1 VKNKKHPTHRYRI
14 RNWREYTHSLR
25 QRGSLTVWCDPATVQ
40 HWIAAPTGRRGA
52 PQTYSDLAV
61 QCILTLQAVYRLPL
75 RQTQGLVQ
83 SLVTLMGVDVP
94 VPCYTTVSR
103 RRATLAVR
111 WPRRVHP
118 AGEPLHLVID
128 STGLKVFGEGE
139 WKVRQHGYTKRRTWR
154 KVHLGIDPMT
164 HEIVV
169 AGASTN
175 AVHDSEMLPDL
186 LGPAPEPLA
195 GCTGDGA
202 YDRTAC
208 YEALLAHRVSSR
220 DEPPVIRI
228 PPRRDA
234 HIWRHGN
241 RSGSPHPR
249 DVNLRRIRQI
259 GRAAWK
265 RECGY
270 HQRSLAE
277 TTMFRYKTIF
287 GNTLTART
295 FDAQATEIFLRC
307 AALNRM
313 THLGM
318 PDTIPV

>member
-1 VKNKKHPTHRYRI
+1 VRNKKARTHRYRI
-14 RNWREYTHSLR
+14 RNWPEYTHSLR
-25 QRGSLTVWCDPATVQ
+25 QRGSLTVWCDPATIQ

-52 PQTYSDLAV
+52 PPVYSDLAV
-61 QCILTLQAVYRLPL
+61 PCLLTLQAVYHLPL

-83 SLVTLMGVDVP
+83 SLVRLLGVEVP
-94 VPCYTTVSR
+94 VPCYTTLSR
-103 RRATLAVR
+103 RRVTLTVR
-111 WPRRVHP
+111 WPPRVHP
-118 AGEPLHLVID
+118 AGAPLHLVID

-154 KVHLGIDPMT
+154 KVHLGIDPTT

-175 AVHDSEMLPDL
+175 DVHDSEMLPDL
-186 LGPAPEPLA
+186 LPHVPEPLA

-208 YEALLAHRVSSR
+208 YEALLARQT
-220 DEPPVIRI
+220 PTCAAPTIRI
-228 PPRRDA
+228 PPRRGA
-234 HIWRHGN
+234 RIWRHGN
-241 RSGSPHPR
+241 RRGMGHPR
-249 DVNLRRIRQI
+249 DVHLRRIRQI

-270 HQRSLAE
+270 PQRGLAE
-277 TTMFRYKTIF
+277 TAMYRFKTIF
-287 GNTLTART
+287 GDTLTART
-295 FDAQATEIFLRC
+295 FDAQATAIFIRG
-307 AALNRM
+307 ARM

-318 PDTIPV
+318 PDTVSV

>member
-1 VKNKKHPTHRYRI
+1 VSNKKHPTRRYRI
-14 RNWREYTHSLR
+14 RNWTEYTHSLR

-52 PQTYSDLAV
+52 PQIYSHLAV
-61 QCILTLQAVYRLPL
+61 QCMLTLQAVYRLPL
-75 RQTQGLVQ
+75 RQTQGLMQ
-83 SLVTLMGVDVP
+83 SLVALLGVEIP

-111 WPRRVHP
+111 WPRRIHP

-154 KVHLGIDPMT
+154 KVHLGIDPTT

-175 AVHDSEMLPDL
+175 DVHDSEMLPEL
-186 LGPAPEPLA
+186 LALVPDPLA

-208 YEALLAHRVSSR
+208 YDALLARRTPTRAS
-220 DEPPVIRI
+220 PTIRI
-228 PPRRDA
+228 PPRRGA
-234 HIWRHGN
+234 RIWRHGN
-241 RSGSPHPR
+241 RRGSGHPR

-277 TTMFRYKTIF
+277 TAMYRFKTIF
-287 GNTLTART
+287 GDTLTART
-295 FDAQATEIFLRC
+295 FDAQATEIFIRS
-307 AALNRM
+307 ATLNRM

-318 PDTIPV
+318 PDTVRV

>member
-1 VKNKKHPTHRYRI
+1 MTNKRHPTHRYRI

-40 HWIAAPTGRRGA
+40 QWIAAPTGRRGA
-52 PQTYSDLAV
+52 PQTYSNLAV
-61 QCILTLQAVYRLPL
+61 QCMLTLQAVYRLPL

-83 SLVTLMGVDVP
+83 SLVALLGVEVP
-94 VPCYTTVSR
+94 VPCYTTLSR

-118 AGEPLHLVID
+118 AGTPLHLVID

-154 KVHLGIDPMT
+154 KGHLGIDSTT

-175 AVHDSEMLPDL
+175 DVHDSEMLPAL
-186 LGPAPEPLA
+186 LALVSEPLA
-195 GCTGDGA
+195 QCITDGA
-202 YDRTAC
+202 YDRTGC
-208 YEALLAHRVSSR
+208 YEALQAKGTSAIV
-220 DEPPVIRI
+220 I

-234 HIWRHGN
+234 RIWQPGN
-241 RSGSPHPR
+241 RADPPHPR
-249 DVNLRRIRQI
+249 DTNLRRIRRV

-265 RECGY
+265 RESGY

-277 TTMFRYKTIF
+277 TGMFRFKTIF
-287 GNTLTART
+287 GTTLTARSYE
-295 FDAQATEIFLRC
+295 AQATEIFIRA

-318 PDTIPV
+318 PDTVRG

>member
-1 VKNKKHPTHRYRI
+1 VKNKKYPTHRYRI
-14 RNWREYTHSLR
+14 RNWPKYTHSLR

-52 PQTYSDLAV
+52 PQTYSHLAV
-61 QCILTLQAVYRLPL
+61 QCMLTMQAVYRLPL

-83 SLVTLMGVDVP
+83 SLVALLGVDVP
-94 VPCYTTVSR
+94 VPCYTTLSR

-111 WPRRVHP
+111 WPSRVHP

-128 STGLKVFGEGE
+128 STGLKLFGEGE

-154 KVHLGIDPMT
+154 KVHLGIDPTT

-175 AVHDSEMLPDL
+175 DVHDSEMLPDL
-186 LGPAPEPLA
+186 LALVSEPLA
-195 GCTGDGA
+195 QCTMDGA
-202 YDRTAC
+202 YDRTGC
-208 YEALLAHRVSSR
+208 YEALQARGTGAIV
-220 DEPPVIRI
+220 I

-234 HIWRHGN
+234 HIWKHGN
-241 RSGSPHPR
+241 RVGTPHPR
-249 DVNLRRIRQI
+249 DANLRRIRQI
-259 GRAAWK
+259 GRSAWK
-265 RECGY
+265 RESGY

-277 TTMFRYKTIF
+277 TGMFRFKTIF
-287 GNTLTART
+287 GNTLTARSY
-295 FDAQATEIFLRC
+295 DAQATEIFIRA

-318 PDTIPV
+318 PDTVPA